1 MDLSLELSSLRAGY
15 ALGELTPSML
25 VDEIWRRC
33 EAQKDPAVWIHRLSL
48 DELKAHARRVEARGP
63 AVQPLYGVPFAIKDN
78 IDLAGA
84 PTTAACREFAYTPA
98 ESAPVVQQLLDA
110 GAIPIGKTNLDQFAT
125 GLVGT
130 RSPYG
135 TPRNPFNPAY
145 IPGGSSSGSAVAVAA
160 DLCSFSLG
168 TDTAGSGRVP
178 AAFNNLVGLKP
189 TRGRLSTHGVVPA
202 CRSLDCVSVF
212 ARTCADA
219 AEVFAVA
226 KSAHADRT
234 VVSSLDLVV
243 GPERDD
249 LNAAVPSPN
258 TKYQQ
263 PTTPRVGI
271 PRTSQLAFFGNADA
285 EKLFSDAVAHW
296 RELGARIVEIDFG
309 PFLET
314 ARLLYEGPW
323 VAERYA
329 AIRSFIEKAPGAL
342 HPVTRQIIEGGKSI
356 TAVAAFEG
364 FYKLAELRHKTGPV
378 WKEIDVLLTPTA
390 GTIYTVTE
398 IEADPV
404 RLNSN
409 LGYYTNYVNL
419 LDLCAVA
426 VPAGF
431 LSNGLPWGVT
441 LVAPAGRDEQLL
453 RLAAKFCGEVV
464 SADRGVVGSLE
475 LVVGTDASG
484 DFVEH
489 PTSNAQYP
497 TSNAERRTLNTEV
510 QTTKSQL
517 PTTLSN
523 APALGALLAVC
534 GAHLSGLPLNPQLVQ
549 LGARLVR
556 ATRTAPHYQL
566 YALPGTTPPKPGL
579 VRVKSGGASIE
590 VEVWELPADAYGRF
604 VAAIPAP
611 LGIGTL
617 ALENGETV
625 QGFLCEAW
633 AVEGTRN
640 ISEFGGWKPFLASSG

>member
-1 MDLSLELSSLRAGY
+1 VTRELTISSLHAAY
-15 ALGELTPSML
+15 ARGDLTPTAL
-25 VDEIWRRC
+25 VEEIWRRC
-33 EAQKDPAVWIHRLSL
+33 EAHGDPALWIHRLSL

-63 AVQPLYGVPFAIKDN
+63 ATQPLYGVPFAIKDN
-78 IDLAGA
+78 IDLAGV

-98 ESAPVVQQLLDA
+98 ESAPVVQRLLDA

-160 DLCSFSLG
+160 DLCSFALG

-189 TRGRLSTHGVVPA
+189 TRGLLGTRGVVPA
-202 CRSLDCVSVF
+202 CRTLDCVSVF
-212 ARTCADA
+212 ARAIADVA
-219 AEVFAVA
+219 AVFAVA
-226 KSAHADRT
+226 RDAPPLPGSGA

-243 GPERDD
+243 STDD
-249 LNAAVPSPN
+249 NPPKAAAS
-258 TKYQQ
+258 
-263 PTTPRVGI
+263 PTTNYQLPTTRSASTAPLRIGVPRAE
-271 PRTSQLAFFGNADA
+271 RLNFFGNADA
-285 EKLFSDAVAHW
+285 AKLFSKAVTHW
-296 RELGARIVEIDFG
+296 QDLGARIVEIDFA
-309 PFLET
+309 PFVET

-329 AIRSFIEKAPGAL
+329 AIGGFFEKNPGAL

-356 TAVAAFEG
+356 TAIAAFEG
-364 FYKLAELRHKTGPV
+364 FYKLEELRQKTAPV

-390 GTIYTVTE
+390 GTIYTIAE
-398 IEADPV
+398 IEADPIK
-404 RLNSN
+404 LNSN

-431 LSNGLPWGVT
+431 LPNGLPWGVT
-441 LVAPAGRDEQLL
+441 LVAPAGQDHYLL
-453 RLAAKFCGEVV
+453 RLAAAAAGATNIQHSTSNVQ
-464 SADRGVVGSLE
+464 
-475 LVVGTDASG
+475 
-484 DFVEH
+484 H
-489 PTSNAQYP
+489 PTLGSRP
-497 TSNAERRTLNTEV
+497 SPPV
-510 QTTKSQL
+510 SQL
-517 PTTLSN
+517 SALDSRLTES
-523 APALGALLAVC
+523 APVSVFLAVC
-534 GAHLSGLPLNPQLVQ
+534 GAHLSGLPLNPQLLQ
-549 LGARLVR
+549 LGAKLVR

-579 VRVKSGGASIE
+579 VRVNSGGASIE

-617 ALENGETV
+617 TLENGETV
-625 QGFLCEAW
+625 QGFLCEAH
-633 AVEGTRN
+633 AVEGARN
-640 ISEFGGWKPFLASSG
+640 ITSFGGWRAFLSGQKP

>member
-1 MDLSLELSSLRAGY
+1 MNRELTISALRAAY
-15 ALGELTPSML
+15 ARGDLTPTAL
-25 VDEIWRRC
+25 VEEIWRRC
-33 EAQKDPAVWIHRLSL
+33 EAHNDPALWIHRLSL
-48 DELKAHARRVEARGP
+48 EELEAHARRVEARGP
-63 AVQPLYGVPFAIKDN
+63 AAQPLYGVPFAIKDN
-78 IDLAGA
+78 IDLAGV

-98 ESAPVVQQLLDA
+98 ESAPVVQRLLDA

-189 TRGRLSTHGVVPA
+189 TRGLLSTRGVVPA

-219 AEVFAVA
+219 AAVLAVA
-226 KSAHADRT
+226 RSAHADRT
-234 VVSSLDLVV
+234 VVGNLDLVV
-243 GPERDD
+243 STENNQSKPPT
-249 LNAAVPSPN
+249 VSPTTN
-258 TKYQQ
+258 YQLPTTRSA
-263 PTTPRVGI
+263 PTTPLRIGV
-271 PRTSQLAFFGNADA
+271 PCAERLNFFGNADA
-285 EKLFSDAVAHW
+285 AKLFSKAVAHW
-296 RELGARIVEIDFG
+296 QDLGARIVEIDFA
-309 PFLET
+309 PFVET

-329 AIRSFIEKAPGAL
+329 AIRNFIEKRPEAL
-342 HPVTRQIIEGGKSI
+342 HPVTRKIIEGGKSI
-356 TAVAAFEG
+356 TAVATFEG
-364 FYKLAELRHKTGPV
+364 FYKLAELRQKAEPV

-390 GTIYTVTE
+390 GTIYTIAE
-398 IEADPV
+398 IEAEPV
-404 RLNSN
+404 KLNSN
-409 LGYYTNYVNL
+409 LGYYTNYLNL

-431 LSNGLPWGVT
+431 LPNGLPWGVT
-441 LVAPAGRDEQLL
+441 LVGPAGHDA
-453 RLAAKFCGEVV
+453 LALGLGAQFVSEGIGPNREVV
-464 SADRGVVGSLE
+464 SNLD
-475 LVVGTDASG
+475 LVVGTDTLRPIRQTQGAASSG
-484 DFVEH
+484 SK
-489 PTSNAQYP
+489 P
-497 TSNAERRTLNTEV
+497 NTN
-510 QTTKSQL
+510 SQL
-517 PTTLSN
+517 PTTSRN
-523 APALGALLAVC
+523 TPSAGVLLAVC
-534 GAHLSGLPLNPQLVQ
+534 GAHLSGLPLNPQLLQ
-549 LGARLVR
+549 LGAKLVR

-590 VEVWELPADAYGRF
+590 VEVWELPSDAYGRF

-617 ALENGETV
+617 ALEDGTSV
-625 QGFLCEAW
+625 QGFLCETHAI
-633 AVEGTRN
+633 EGARN
-640 ISEFGGWKPFLASSG
+640 ITSFGGWKPFLANSG

>member
-1 MDLSLELSSLRAGY
+1 VNLELSLDLAALSAAY
-15 ALGELTPSML
+15 ARGELTPTAL
-25 VDEIWRRC
+25 VEEIWRRC
-33 EAQKDPAVWIHRLSL
+33 EAHGDPALWIHRLSL

-63 AVQPLYGVPFAIKDN
+63 ATQPLYGVPFAIKDN
-78 IDLAGA
+78 IDLAGV
-84 PTTAACREFAYTPA
+84 PTTAACREFAYIPA
-98 ESAPVVQQLLDA
+98 ESAPVVQRLLDA

-189 TRGRLSTHGVVPA
+189 TRGVLSTRGVVPA

-219 AEVFAVA
+219 ATVLHTAAANSE
-226 KSAHADRT
+226 HRT
-234 VVSSLDLVV
+234 LNVERRISDTPDSVSSLQRSAFDVQRSELAST
-243 GPERDD
+243 GP
-249 LNAAVPSPN
+249 LCA
-258 TKYQQ
+258 
-263 PTTPRVGI
+263 GI
-271 PRTSQLAFFGNADA
+271 PRASQLNFFGNADA
-285 EKLFSDAVAHW
+285 EKLFSKAVARW
-296 RELGARIVEIDFG
+296 QELGAHIVEIDFA
-309 PFLET
+309 PFVET

-329 AIRSFIEKAPGAL
+329 AIGGFFEKNPDAL
-342 HPVTRQIIEGGKSI
+342 HPVTRRIIERAKSI
-356 TAVAAFEG
+356 TAVEVFEG
-364 FYKLAELRHKTGPV
+364 FYKLEELRKKTEPV
-378 WKEIDVLLTPTA
+378 WQEIDVLLTPTA
-390 GTIYTVTE
+390 GTIYTVAE
-398 IEADPV
+398 IEAEPMK
-404 RLNSN
+404 LNSD

-441 LVAPAGRDEQLL
+441 LVAPANHDERLL
-453 RLAAKFCGEVV
+453 ELAA
-464 SADRGVVGSLE
+464 A
-475 LVVGTDASG
+475 
-484 DFVEH
+484 
-489 PTSNAQYP
+489 AQQP
-497 TSNAERRTLNTEV
+497 NAERRTLNIERRTSGTQPSVETKPTPDTPNSLSSIQRSAFDV
-510 QTTKSQL
+510 QRSEL
-517 PTTLSN
+517 IR
-523 APALGALLAVC
+523 LAVC
-534 GAHLSGLPLNPQLVQ
+534 GAHLSGLPLNPQLTQ
-549 LGARLVR
+549 LGAKLVR

-617 ALENGETV
+617 ALENGESV
-625 QGFLCEAW
+625 QGFLCEAY
-633 AVEGTRN
+633 AIEGARDIT
-640 ISEFGGWKPFLASSG
+640 SFGGWKSFLSNSGPKP

>member
-1 MDLSLELSSLRAGY
+1 MNLELTLSSLRAAY
-15 ALGELTPSML
+15 ARGDLTPTAL
-25 VDEIWRRC
+25 VEEIWRRC
-33 EAQKDPAVWIHRLSL
+33 EAHGDPALWIHRLSL

-63 AVQPLYGVPFAIKDN
+63 ATQPLYGVPFAIKDN

-135 TPRNPFNPAY
+135 TPRNQFNPAY

-160 DLCSFSLG
+160 NLCSFALG

-189 TRGRLSTHGVVPA
+189 THGLLSTRGVVPA
-202 CRSLDCVSVF
+202 CRSLDCVSIFARNCEDAAAVF
-212 ARTCADA
+212 AAARDTAAANAERRTLNVERRISNAPN
-219 AEVFAVA
+219 
-226 KSAHADRT
+226 SP
-234 VVSSLDLVV
+234 SSLQRSAFDVQRSAFISTAPL
-243 GPERDD
+243 
-249 LNAAVPSPN
+249 
-258 TKYQQ
+258 
-263 PTTPRVGI
+263 RVGV
-271 PRTSQLAFFGNADA
+271 PRAERLNFFGNADA
-285 EKLFSDAVAHW
+285 AKLFSNAVAHW
-296 RELGARIVEIDFG
+296 QQLGARIVEIDFA
-309 PFLET
+309 PFLEA

-323 VAERYA
+323 IAERYA
-329 AIRSFIEKAPGAL
+329 AIRSFIEKKPEAL
-342 HPVTRQIIEGGKSI
+342 HPVTRKIIEGGKSI
-356 TAVAAFEG
+356 TAVAVFEG
-364 FYKLAELRHKTGPV
+364 FYKLEELRKKTEPV
-378 WKEIDVLLTPTA
+378 WQEIDVLLTPTA
-390 GTIYTVTE
+390 GTIHTIAE
-398 IEADPV
+398 IEAEPV
-404 RLNSN
+404 KLNSN

-441 LVAPAGRDEQLL
+441 LVATAGRDEWL
-453 RLAAKFCGEVV
+453 
-464 SADRGVVGSLE
+464 LE
-475 LVVGTDASG
+475 LGATA
-484 DFVEH
+484 
-489 PTSNAQYP
+489 AQQP
-497 TSNAERRTLNTEV
+497 NAERRTLNVERRI
-510 QTTKSQL
+510 L
-517 PTTLSN
+517 DPSN
-523 APALGALLAVC
+523 SPSSLQRSAFDVRRSELIRLAVC

-549 LGARLVR
+549 LGAKLVR

-611 LGIGTL
+611 LSIGTL
-617 ALENGETV
+617 ALEDGESV
-625 QGFLCEAW
+625 QGFLCEAY
-633 AVEGTRN
+633 AVEGARN
-640 ISEFGGWKPFLASSG
+640 ITSFGGWKPFLASLD

>member
-1 MDLSLELSSLRAGY
+1 MPNRELTISSLRAAY
-15 ALGELTPSML
+15 ARGELTPTAL
-25 VDEIWRRC
+25 VEEIWRRC
-33 EAQKDPAVWIHRLSL
+33 ETHGDPALWIHRLSL

-63 AVQPLYGVPFAIKDN
+63 ATQPLYGVPFAIKDN
-78 IDLAGA
+78 IDLAGV
-84 PTTAACREFAYTPA
+84 PTTAACREFAYTPV
-98 ESAPVVQQLLDA
+98 ESAPVVQRLLDA

-160 DLCSFSLG
+160 ALCSFALG

-189 TRGRLSTHGVVPA
+189 TRGLLNTRGVVPA

-212 ARTCADA
+212 ARAIADVA
-219 AEVFAVA
+219 AVFAVA
-226 KSAHADRT
+226 RDAAASTEHSTFNIQHSTSNIGQPISAI
-234 VVSSLDLVV
+234 SSDYPLPATHYSL
-243 GPERDD
+243 RI
-249 LNAAVPSPN
+249 
-258 TKYQQ
+258 
-263 PTTPRVGI
+263 GI
-271 PRTSQLAFFGNADA
+271 PSAAQLNFFGNADA
-285 EKLFSDAVAHW
+285 ANLFSKAVAHW
-296 RELGARIVEIDFG
+296 QELGARIVEIDFA
-309 PFLET
+309 PFIET

-329 AIRSFIEKAPGAL
+329 AIGGFFEKNPGAL
-342 HPVTRQIIEGGKSI
+342 HPVTRKIIEGGKSI

-364 FYKLAELRHKTGPV
+364 FYKLEELRKKTEPV

-390 GTIYTVTE
+390 GTIYTVAE

-409 LGYYTNYVNL
+409 LGYYTNYLNL

-426 VPAGF
+426 IPAGF
-431 LSNGLPWGVT
+431 LPNGLPWGVT
-441 LVAPAGRDEQLL
+441 LVAPAGQDHYLL
-453 RLAAKFCGEVV
+453 RLAAAAAG
-464 SADRGVVGSLE
+464 A
-475 LVVGTDASG
+475 TNIQ
-484 DFVEH
+484 H
-489 PTSNAQYP
+489 PTFNVQHP
-497 TSNAERRTLNTEV
+497 TPGSQSPPPVSQLSTLN
-510 QTTKSQL
+510 SQL
-517 PTTLSN
+517 NTPS
-523 APALGALLAVC
+523 AGVLLAVC

-590 VEVWELPADAYGRF
+590 VEVWELPAEAYGRF

-617 ALENGETV
+617 ALENGESV
-625 QGFLCEAW
+625 QGFLCEAH
-633 AVEGTRN
+633 AIEGARN
-640 ISEFGGWKPFLASSG
+640 ITSFGGWKPFLANAG

>member
-1 MDLSLELSSLRAGY
+1 MSFPFDLVSFREAY
-15 ALGELTPSML
+15 ARGDLTPTAL
-25 VDEIWRRC
+25 VEEIWRRC
-33 EAQKDPAVWIHRLSL
+33 EAHGDPALWIHRLSL

-63 AVQPLYGVPFAIKDN
+63 ATQPLYGVPFAIKDN
-78 IDLAGA
+78 IDLAGV

-98 ESAPVVQQLLDA
+98 ESAPVVQRLLDA

-189 TRGRLSTHGVVPA
+189 TRGLLSTRGVVPA

-212 ARTCADA
+212 ARTAADA
-219 AEVFAVA
+219 AAVLQA
-226 KSAHADRT
+226 AASAESQISNLKSQIRAA
-234 VVSSLDLVV
+234 SSPL
-243 GPERDD
+243 
-249 LNAAVPSPN
+249 
-258 TKYQQ
+258 
-263 PTTPRVGI
+263 RVGI
-271 PRTSQLAFFGNADA
+271 PRASQLNFFGNADA
-285 EKLFSDAVAHW
+285 AKLFSNAVEHW
-296 RELGARIVEIDFG
+296 RQLGARIVEIDFA
-309 PFLET
+309 PFVET

-329 AIRSFIEKAPGAL
+329 AIRSFIEKNPGAL
-342 HPVTRQIIEGGKSI
+342 HPVTRKIIEGGKSL

-364 FYKLAELRHKTGPV
+364 FYKLEELRKKTEPV

-390 GTIYTVTE
+390 GTIYTVAE
-398 IEADPV
+398 IETDPIK
-404 RLNSN
+404 LNSN

-431 LSNGLPWGVT
+431 LPNGLPWGVT
-441 LVAPAGRDEQLL
+441 LVAPAGQDHYLL
-453 RLAAKFCGEVV
+453 RLAAAAAG
-464 SADRGVVGSLE
+464 A
-475 LVVGTDASG
+475 TNIQ
-484 DFVEH
+484 H
-489 PTSNAQYP
+489 PTFNAQHP
-497 TSNAERRTLNTEV
+497 TPVSQLSTFNSQLNTPSAGV
-510 QTTKSQL
+510 
-517 PTTLSN
+517 
-523 APALGALLAVC
+523 LLAVC

-549 LGARLVR
+549 LGAKRVR

-617 ALENGETV
+617 ALEDGTSV
-625 QGFLCEAW
+625 QGFLCEAH
-633 AVEGTRN
+633 AVEGARN
-640 ISEFGGWKPFLASSG
+640 ITSFGGWKPFLASSG